1 MQGMVIL
8 CCCYYCIVYC
18 LTVQWHHVTQGFFQ
32 LFIQGGRN
40 EIVWIIG
47 GQVCICVQSM
57 WQSRGVRGH
66 APPGNLILD
75 LLLDVIWWN
84 LGLFLRERKLPFIV
98 SLKILQRVELIYMR
112 NRILSISKGRQAKA
126 KGGANARPP
135 WKKPCHVKSFRAFE
149 LALPTLT
156 SPFPF

>member
-1 MQGMVIL
+1 
-8 CCCYYCIVYC
+8 
-18 LTVQWHHVTQGFFQ
+18 
-32 LFIQGGRN
+32 
-40 EIVWIIG
+40 
-47 GQVCICVQSM
+47 M

-98 SLKILQRVELIYMR
+98 SLKILQGVELIYMR

-135 WKKPCHVKSFRAFE
+135 
-149 LALPTLT
+149 
-156 SPFPF
+156 